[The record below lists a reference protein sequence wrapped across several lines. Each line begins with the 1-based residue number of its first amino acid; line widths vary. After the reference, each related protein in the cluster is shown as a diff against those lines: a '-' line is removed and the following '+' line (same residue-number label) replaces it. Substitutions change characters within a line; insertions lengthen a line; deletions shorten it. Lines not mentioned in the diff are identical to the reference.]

1 MDDNSRSPANLVVED
16 PVIGEDD
23 GLKDEEVDK
32 SEAEA
37 VSEEENEEELRRRRE
52 EKGKGVADPNNVE
65 FQLRAR
71 RSDAGTR
78 DLVITAGTKDT
89 VRQLARKF
97 NESSGLTPPKHVQL
111 YYMGRLLKD
120 EKSLEDQGWK
130 EGHIISAFV
139 HG

>member
-1 MDDNSRSPANLVVED
+1 VTE
-16 PVIGEDD
+16 EDD
-23 GLKDEEVDK
+23 GSKDEEADK
-32 SEAEA
+32 SEADV
-37 VSEEENEEELRRRRE
+37 VSEEEDEEEIQRRRE
-52 EKGKGVADPNNVE
+52 EKGKGVADPTNVE

-97 NESSGLTPPKHVQL
+97 NESGGLTPPKRVQL
-111 YYMGRLLKD
+111 YYMGRLLK
-120 EKSLEDQGWK
+120 EEQSLLDQGWK
-130 EGHIISAFV
+130 EGHVISAFV